1 MAWVAIPNNP
11 RYEYNNAPTDPGAG
25 SPLRPLWLKQTNGVR
40 TTLGFENYTNVRR
53 VGTTDDIGEM
63 SKNYWDAQT

>member
-11 RYEYNNAPTDPGAG
+11 RYEYNNDPADPGTE
-25 SPLRPLWLKQTNGVR
+25 SPQRPLWLKQTNGVR
-40 TTLGFENYTNVRR
+40 TTLGFQNYTNVRR
-53 VGTTDDIGEM
+53 VGTTNDIGEM

>member
-11 RYEYNNAPTDPGAG
+11 RYEYNNTPTDPGAG
-25 SPLRPLWLKQTNGVR
+25 SSQRPLWLKQTNGVR